1 MFGFYLSAKAELCC
15 EKAREEGDNF
25 IVVISA
31 LICTCLMSCLNDI
44 DDNSSEDSYRW
55 DKGIKTDSY
64 GIYR

>member
-25 IVVISA
+25 IVVIA

-55 DKGIKTDSY
+55 DMGIKTDSY